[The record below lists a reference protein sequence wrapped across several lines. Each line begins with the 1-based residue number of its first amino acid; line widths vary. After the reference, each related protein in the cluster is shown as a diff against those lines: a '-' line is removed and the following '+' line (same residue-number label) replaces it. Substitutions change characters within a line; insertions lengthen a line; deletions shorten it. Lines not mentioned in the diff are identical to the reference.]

1 MLTIPQ
7 SVAEAL
13 GIRTLGQPIAHYA
26 NGREERVGVVAGAIM
41 IECLGRQ
48 TIDEALVGGR

>member
-26 NGREERVGVVAGAIM
+26 NGREERVGVAGAIT